1 MLNALFLPFA
11 AMPATIQYDPQSPS
25 KFEGFTLHYDE
36 RALNVRVGKAGGS
49 FEIEIQGFDGV
60 FGPHMVEVTKGQ
72 WVIESG
78 ADCSMY
84 TAVIA
89 DDRRL
94 LFAEIPTE
102 DEARKVLQ
110 LIDQIIRTRQRHA
123 RMIQGFVD
131 LYGNAL
137 QCEWQHDTSSLHIH
151 GRRGNVSVYN
161 INNLVLVYLQS
172 DNEPRIFEQ
181 YLSLEFAPSQNPGA
195 SYVLSYDGKHF
206 PGAEYVEDE
215 IYMFCFRFPDDEAQ
229 IRMLV
234 EAAVGVIKAN
244 A

>member
-1 MLNALFLPFA
+1 M
-11 AMPATIQYDPQSPS
+11 
-25 KFEGFTLHYDE
+25 
-36 RALNVRVGKAGGS
+36 
-49 FEIEIQGFDGV
+49 
-60 FGPHMVEVTKGQ
+60 
-72 WVIESG
+72 
-78 ADCSMY
+78 
-84 TAVIA
+84 
-89 DDRRL
+89 
-94 LFAEIPTE
+94 
-102 DEARKVLQ
+102 
-110 LIDQIIRTRQRHA
+110 
-123 RMIQGFVD
+123 
-131 LYGNAL
+131 
-137 QCEWQHDTSSLHIH
+137 
-151 GRRGNVSVYN
+151 YN